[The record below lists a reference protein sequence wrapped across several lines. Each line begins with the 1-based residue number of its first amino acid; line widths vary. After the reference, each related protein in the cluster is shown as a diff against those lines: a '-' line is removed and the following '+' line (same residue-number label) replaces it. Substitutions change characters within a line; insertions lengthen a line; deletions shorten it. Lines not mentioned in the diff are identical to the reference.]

1 MAEFKYEIQENLG
14 VISESSNGWSR
25 ELNLISWNGGKP
37 KYDIRD
43 WAPDHEKMGN
53 IAIKIAAN
61 WQSNLDAYVNTES
74 VSLEEMKTRIKNGDY
89 TVALY
94 PIGYGDYDAE
104 NVLKQFMTDNSDNIF
119 GVSDPKFDSL
129 MISAINAVSAA
140 DKANALHKAE
150 QQLINGGYISPIVL
164 SPTVIAKTPTMT
176 GCIFDLNRGN
186 FGFVNTVK

>member
-1 MAEFKYEIQENLG
+1 
-14 VISESSNGWSR
+14 
-25 ELNLISWNGGKP
+25 
-37 KYDIRD
+37 
-43 WAPDHEKMGN
+43 
-53 IAIKIAAN
+53 
-61 WQSNLDAYVNTES
+61 
-74 VSLEEMKTRIKNGDY
+74 MKTRIKNGDY

-140 DKANALHKAE
+140 DKATALHKAE

-164 SPTVIAKTPTMT
+164 SPTVIAKTTTMT

-186 FGFVNTVK
+186 FDFVNTGK